1 MQSVLNIPC
10 LHGIDF
16 PLLHRVFCLCR
27 IWKLMLLTEKSAK
40 ALTEEVKFK
49 PLSHAEILVKDI
61 GEKFVVALG
70 C

>member
-1 MQSVLNIPC
+1 
-10 LHGIDF
+10 
-16 PLLHRVFCLCR
+16 
-27 IWKLMLLTEKSAK
+27 MLLTEKSAK

>member
-40 ALTEEVKFK
+40 ALTEEVKVSSNNYIISYERKTERLFYQR
-49 PLSHAEILVKDI
+49 PY
-61 GEKFVVALG
+61 
-70 C
+70 